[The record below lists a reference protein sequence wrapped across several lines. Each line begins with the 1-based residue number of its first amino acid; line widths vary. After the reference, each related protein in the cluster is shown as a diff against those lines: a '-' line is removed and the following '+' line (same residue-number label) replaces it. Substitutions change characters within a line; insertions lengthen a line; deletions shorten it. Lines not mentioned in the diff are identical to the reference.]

1 MTTSNT
7 FKLHLNE
14 VNRNMYAL
22 ERQVKKKQ
30 KTKNKTMA
38 KVSFQTNHASAE
50 KGNYII
56 FSELKLSKNK
66 NK

>member
-1 MTTSNT
+1 
-7 FKLHLNE
+7 
-14 VNRNMYAL
+14 MYAL

-38 KVSFQTNHASAE
+38 KVNFQTNHASAE

-56 FSELKLSKNK
+56 FSELKLSKKK